1 MEISEQNEVLTEHL
15 HFLQETLQ
23 KMARIQPCDSFAM
36 PPPSALRTPASAVP
50 TAAGV
55 KRGLEGEHADSP
67 RPCARP
73 APGPPARALTA
84 GGSPFVWPPQPLSDG
99 QPGGRFA
106 VAFIGFCMARR
117 LLAYASL
124 TVASLFWIQLYTHGF
139 KTHVSLT
146 SNRRQFIRKSFGSDA
161 NPSTWRPI
169 YLPSGRHF
177 DGPEPRC
184 LALLFSVL
192 SKINAGVSWRV
203 WPFVFGRR
211 LHFIASCFEQWCS
224 ML

>member
-1 MEISEQNEVLTEHL
+1 MRCWRSRWKFPARIQAQLRRITLCAKKTWMAVDAMEISEQNEVLTEHL

-99 QPGGRFA
+99 QPAGGREA
-106 VAFIGFCMARR
+106 ASP
-117 LLAYASL
+117 LLSL
-124 TVASLFWIQLYTHGF
+124 
-139 KTHVSLT
+139 
-146 SNRRQFIRKSFGSDA
+146 GSVWPA
-161 NPSTWRPI
+161 GCWPT
-169 YLPSGRHF
+169 
-177 DGPEPRC
+177 PR
-184 LALLFSVL
+184 SR
-192 SKINAGVSWRV
+192 WRV
-203 WPFVFGRR
+203 YSGYNYILTDSRPTC
-211 LHFIASCFEQWCS
+211 H
-224 ML
+224 